1 MPRMCAA
8 EPALTLDAPSAAPGG
23 RVTGRADGADAVEL
37 VRREH
42 TPAGRGRFHVDA
54 CAPAADGRFALEL
67 PADVAPS
74 ADGERCALAYA
85 VVAVRGSGRDRATA
99 EGQLR
104 VQGGPVQAHLS
115 DGPHDRLIASFD
127 ARRFHVELAE
137 ADLRGG
143 GGVAGRVHANRAS
156 PPDAIVVCARLL
168 ECWRICRQWNACV
181 QPLWHDEIV
190 WESEPLAL
198 RWPEQ
203 RRWLPFGFPLPP
215 GLPPAFEGRVLAWR
229 YEVEARRPVRFA
241 PDQRAVLT
249 PMGFL
254 AA

>member
-1 MPRMCAA
+1 MCAV
-8 EPALTLDAPSAAPGG
+8 EPAVTLDAPAAPPGG
-23 RVTGRADGADAVEL
+23 RVAGWALGADVVEL
-37 VRREH
+37 VRREQ
-42 TPAGRGRFHVDA
+42 TPAGRGSFRVA
-54 CAPAADGRFALEL
+54 ESTPAADGRFALEL
-67 PADVAPS
+67 PADAAPS
-74 ADGERCALAYA
+74 VAGERCALDYA
-85 VVAVRGSGRDRATA
+85 VVAVRGSRRDRATA
-99 EGQLR
+99 EGELR
-104 VQGGPVQAHLS
+104 VEGGPVQAHLA

-168 ECWRICRQWNACV
+168 ECWRISRQWNACTH
-181 QPLWHDEIV
+181 PLWHDEIV

-198 RWPEQ
+198 GWPAQ
-203 RRWLPFGFPLPP
+203 RRWLGFGFRLPP
-215 GLPPAFEGRVLAWR
+215 ELPPAFEGRVLAWR